1 MDITRGLRVFL
12 SVMGIG
18 LLTSVALVAMVLG
31 TMGLVGLMQTVLHA
45 IIAMAGVEVSSSTV
59 DGAGAVLGFLLSII
73 LMVAIA
79 LGVSES
85 TEA

>member
-1 MDITRGLRVFL
+1 MNIIRGLRVFL
-12 SVMGIG
+12 ATVGIG
-18 LLTSVALVAMVLG
+18 LLISVALAAMVLG
-31 TMGLVGLMQTVLHA
+31 TMGLMVLMQTVLHA

-79 LGVSES
+79 LGVSEA